1 MRQTENF
8 KTEKIP
14 LQKKGR
20 GMEITDQLQKI
31 HVLPCN
37 DITRE
42 KNPAIPTPLMERD
55 RGWLFVPNWVFLP
68 YLRLLEQTLNLTAHH
83 GDLKVYGDKLIQVQ

>member
-14 LQKKGR
+14 LQKQGR

-37 DITRE
+37 DTTRE
-42 KNPAIPTPLMERD
+42 KNPSIPTPLMERD
-55 RGWLFVPNWVFLP
+55 RMAFCPKLGLP
-68 YLRLLEQTLNLTAHH
+68 ALLEVARPNSES
-83 GDLKVYGDKLIQVQ
+83 DSSSW